1 MYRNAVVPTYE
12 TILGLLVIGGPKK
25 IEQVIDATLRHLEP
39 GVEISQNKIPLSK
52 DSYDGGEGMTG
63 DEVDSTSEMDVD
75 RRAKSHFS
83 EDLSCLGHLR
93 KRPLRQ
99 GLKRQ
104 WRRPDYRR
112 SGFLQL
118 TLCSLIGFGSR

>member
-75 RRAKSHFS
+75 RRAKVISPRTFPVWVIS
-83 EDLSCLGHLR
+83 EKDPFDKG
-93 KRPLRQ
+93 
-99 GLKRQ
+99 
-104 WRRPDYRR
+104 
-112 SGFLQL
+112 
-118 TLCSLIGFGSR
+118 